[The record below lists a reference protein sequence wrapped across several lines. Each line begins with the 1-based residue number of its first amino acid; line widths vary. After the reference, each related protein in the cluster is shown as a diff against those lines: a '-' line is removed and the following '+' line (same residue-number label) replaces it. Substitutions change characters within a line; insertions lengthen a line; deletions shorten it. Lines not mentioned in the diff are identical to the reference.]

1 MNRIGVLKKEER
13 GGRERERERDGIKVR
28 ERRKKRR
35 RRLGAFCS
43 VVAHPNGNS
52 PVACCRMRIEE
63 MSLASSG
70 NARRRDEL
78 PSAGSSSS
86 RIRGGGVERRRHA
99 SFLNSNY
106 LFRRLRLGLVPEAL
120 DALGRR
126 ASVASALIVRGR
138 VSRRSVP
145 GHGFE
150 VLVFFSLFGFS
161 FSSLRKKGRGGRE
174 SENDVENLNLVL
186 SLFFCSCFGIDQPR
200 RGEQPHTNHAGSP
213 GTRHP
218 HSRRVS
224 NTEGRWPGAL
234 VERKSEGAVVLAPV
248 PLARLLSE
256 EMRGKTK
263 TMSTQGF
270 CPKAPFRLPSAP
282 SLRQGDIVFLSAQLG
297 RGQGAV

>member
-1 MNRIGVLKKEER
+1 MGGGER
-13 GGRERERERDGIKVR
+13 GGRERERDGIKVR

-43 VVAHPNGNS
+43 VVAYPNGNS

-138 VSRRSVP
+138 VSWRSVP

-150 VLVFFSLFGFS
+150 VLVFFLPLWLF
-161 FSSLRKKGRGGRE
+161 
-174 SENDVENLNLVL
+174 
-186 SLFFCSCFGIDQPR
+186 LFFVEEER
-200 RGEQPHTNHAGSP
+200 KRGE
-213 GTRHP
+213 R
-218 HSRRVS
+218 
-224 NTEGRWPGAL
+224 E
-234 VERKSEGAVVLAPV
+234 
-248 PLARLLSE
+248 
-256 EMRGKTK
+256 
-263 TMSTQGF
+263 
-270 CPKAPFRLPSAP
+270 
-282 SLRQGDIVFLSAQLG
+282 
-297 RGQGAV
+297 

>member
-1 MNRIGVLKKEER
+1 MREGEMSCRVLAAAAVAFEVAALSAGAMPLFSIRITSFAACALDLCLKRLTRLAGGPPLPPRSSSEDEFPGGLCRAMVLKSW
-13 GGRERERERDGIKVR
+13 
-28 ERRKKRR
+28 
-35 RRLGAFCS
+35 F
-43 VVAHPNGNS
+43 
-52 PVACCRMRIEE
+52 
-63 MSLASSG
+63 
-70 NARRRDEL
+70 
-78 PSAGSSSS
+78 
-86 RIRGGGVERRRHA
+86 
-99 SFLNSNY
+99 
-106 LFRRLRLGLVPEAL
+106 
-120 DALGRR
+120 
-126 ASVASALIVRGR
+126 
-138 VSRRSVP
+138 
-145 GHGFE
+145 
-150 VLVFFSLFGFS
+150 FFSLFGFS

-218 HSRRVS
+218 HSRLVS